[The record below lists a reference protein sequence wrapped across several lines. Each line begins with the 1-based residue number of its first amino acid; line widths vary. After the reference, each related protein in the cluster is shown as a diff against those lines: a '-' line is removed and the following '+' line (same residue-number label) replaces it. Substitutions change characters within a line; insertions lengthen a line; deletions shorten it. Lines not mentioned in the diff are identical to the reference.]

1 MRVTRNEVESILM
14 LFLVMIPGTFTVLFI
29 GNQIGMFP
37 RFELSGSFLRA
48 YLISATFFCSL
59 VSILF
64 LLVNRSSSK
73 YI

>member
-1 MRVTRNEVESILM
+1 MKITRNEIGSILT
-14 LFLVMIPGTFTVLFI
+14 LFLIMIPGTFIALFI

-37 RFELSGSFLRA
+37 HFELSGSFLRA
-48 YLISATFFCSL
+48 YLVSAAFFCSV
-59 VSILF
+59 VSLLF